1 MVVVA
6 GCRRQAGPRAKQGIL
21 QFAHPKPLQ
30 FPSGNRQARETQRRV
45 MDPSLQ
51 CFLLLTATVAARDED
66 ATRQV
71 LRDAALQLEPRQ
83 AHKVVDLLQ
92 RSITG
97 GGRAWL
103 RRLA

>member
-1 MVVVA
+1 MPPRVAAPSARPLRRELQVVEMA
-6 GCRRQAGPRAKQGIL
+6 GTMRQLP
-21 QFAHPKPLQ
+21 
-30 FPSGNRQARETQRRV
+30 RV